1 MAVTKESR
9 VAVRMTP
16 DDEAVIRAAA
26 DAEGTTVTDFIVS
39 ASTARARDTLADRRL
54 FLLDDAAWT
63 KFHAMLDRPVQHK
76 PALAALFAE
85 PSIFTEDE

>member
-1 MAVTKESR
+1 MAVNKESR

-26 DAEGTTVTDFIVS
+26 HSVGSTVTDFIVS
-39 ASTARARDTLADRRL
+39 ASTARARDTLADRRV
-54 FLLDDAAWT
+54 FFLDDDAWT
-63 KFHAMLDRPVQHK
+63 RFQTALDRPVQHK

-85 PSIFTEDE
+85 PSIFTDDE